1 MNMFYDLI
9 MRQIPPNVVS
19 MVRKILLLDDI
30 VAWDALRLANSL
42 GRSREEFYSSCG
54 FLQSV
59 LFLKP
64 DENEHSTERIHYYHA
79 SFMEYVE
86 NPEQSKDFWI
96 YGDVLQELYQEMIQR
111 LNDVH
116 GSSKGMRQITVVCLI
131 ELDQMH
137 GRIDTSCQY
146 HISPFGAL

>member
-1 MNMFYDLI
+1 MLNLAKESRGDLPKNPLARMDLFYDLI
-9 MRQIPPNVVS
+9 MRQIPPNFVS

-59 LFLKP
+59 LFLAP
-64 DENEHSTERIHYYHA
+64 GENVHETEHIYYYHA
-79 SFMEYVE
+79 SFMEYME
-86 NPEQSKDFWI
+86 NPEQSKNFCI
-96 YGDVLQELYQEMIQR
+96 YGDVLQELYQEIIQR

-116 GSSKGMRQITVVCLI
+116 ASSKGMRQIICM
-131 ELDQMH
+131 LD
-137 GRIDTSCQY
+137 
-146 HISPFGAL
+146 